1 MASLWHN
8 TGSKTI
14 WRDIQAK
21 NKYFPHN
28 CFKQTCHFEYVK
40 YLKGKKICLY
50 RRLCPN
56 VSTTPITAM
65 GCRQCLPLSVVQ
77 LKGKHCRKPHCR
89 NGVVDTFGLWL
100 HFGITSFA
108 YATVSVLVCKGFRSQ
123 LYAHRTH
130 FSTLAH
136 VQVFKYTKFCTSA
149 LSHRHYRTPDRT
161 KTSAPARVRTYN
173 CAGTYSF
180 VTTGCT
186 SSAVLAIIVIIGR
199 ARDDPMKLSLNHK
212 EIYYDRSQVKS
223 FYELILIIVQSVKN
237 L

>member
-1 MASLWHN
+1 
-8 TGSKTI
+8 
-14 WRDIQAK
+14 
-21 NKYFPHN
+21 
-28 CFKQTCHFEYVK
+28 
-40 YLKGKKICLY
+40 
-50 RRLCPN
+50 
-56 VSTTPITAM
+56 M

-123 LYAHRTH
+123 LYAHRKH
-130 FSTLAH
+130 FSTLAQ
-136 VQVFKYTKFCTSA
+136 VQMFKYTKFRTSA
-149 LSHRHYRTPDRT
+149 LLHRHYRTPDRT